1 MNAARLSQL
10 TLTADDRRVWLE
22 AYRAARRIGAARA
35 AMRDRREDLLARRR
49 AARLRLVDEGYGPE
63 LVPDESLVYQLGRHS
78 VHVDRLGGDH
88 A

>member
-10 TLTADDRRVWLE
+10 TWTAEDRRAWLE
-22 AYRAARRIGAARA
+22 AYAAARRLALK
-35 AMRDRREDLLARRR
+35 RDPGLIQRGNELPAP
-49 AARLRLVDEGYGPE
+49 RLVLVDEGYGPE

-78 VHVDRLGGDH
+78 VHVYRLGGDH